1 MRLSKTVYRAQFA
14 AHKVLEFVPPK
25 FDLAAPEQ
33 AIAYLEQKKVK
44 GSGFRMSDV
53 IRVKTG
59 VEKIE
64 ARNVEDDVEQTVL
77 VRLKEVQETAY
88 QEAYQLGLSDGKN
101 QAFQQSSEEIQVRLS
116 EFDNLV
122 KALTRIKTELLA
134 QNEAHLVQ
142 LAFHMA
148 KRLAHKEVQTDPEIV
163 VQIIKEAIEMAQI
176 EEQITIRVAPAQ
188 LAFFETLKA
197 QTGNDLD
204 FLKKAKFEAANN
216 VSNGGCVIETNYGQI
231 DAKFEER
238 VEKLWTSLSE
248 SLHRVKDRV
257 QS

>member
-1 MRLSKTVYRAQFA
+1 MSKTVFRAQSA
-14 AHKVLEFVPPK
+14 AHKVLDFVPPK
-25 FDLAAPEQ
+25 FELDAPEQ
-33 AIAYLEQKKVK
+33 AIAYLEKKKAK
-44 GSGFRMSDV
+44 GSEFRMSDV
-53 IRVKTG
+53 IRVQTG

-64 ARNVEDDVEQTVL
+64 ARNVEDDVERTVL

-101 QAFQQSSEEIQVRLS
+101 QAFQQSSEEIQARLT
-116 EFDNLV
+116 EFDKLIQS
-122 KALTRIKTELLA
+122 LTRIKTELLA
-134 QNEAHLVQ
+134 QNESHLVQ
-142 LAFHMA
+142 LAFQMG
-148 KRLAHKEVQTDPEIV
+148 KRLAHKEVQTDPQIV
-163 VQIIKEAIEMAQI
+163 VQIIKEAVEMAQI

-188 LAFFETLKA
+188 LAFFETLKT
-197 QTGNDLD
+197 QTGNDLE
-204 FLKKAKFEAANN
+204 FLKKAKFEPADS

-248 SLHRVKDRV
+248 SLHRVKDKV